1 MNSELVLN
9 NENGSNYVRVAR
21 TEIWKAVS
29 NGASSVTVA
38 VMDKGRIVY
47 AEAFGMIDRERS
59 IPANT
64 ETQYN
69 IGSISKVFTM
79 IAVLQLCQQ
88 RKIELDSPVVQYL
101 PEFVMSDERFKQ
113 ITVRMLLNHSSGIP
127 GSNYSRLICTAKN
140 SNYIS
145 ETLAGLRDS
154 SLKCEPGIIS
164 VYCNDGFTLA
174 EVLIERMSGTSYAEY
189 IENNIVL
196 PAGMSNTSCCFINGN
211 QNVARMYDPK
221 TGIGR
226 PAEYVSAFGT
236 GGIASTATDLCLLS
250 QALFSGE
257 LLGLEWVR
265 ECSRLQA
272 GSQTVPVG
280 KPLAAFGLGW
290 DCVAVEEFAAEGIV
304 VISKGGGTVEFN
316 CLLAVAP
323 DEKLAVA
330 TIIAGHIEA
339 SAVNLKIMRAALEEK
354 NFIKKNK
361 PSVSLTPVSQPLP
374 EGIADYEGV
383 YCNETSITLVK
394 FDEQTNILKRSELK
408 NAEFVSQD
416 EYIHIGNGSFRLDDA
431 YHLEFCTKNDCKYLL
446 QMSEQSGS
454 TLVLSQ
460 RITADSAADTSAFE
474 GRVWLPRNLTA
485 GDLLLNEP
493 GVFFRTGVVNNLPG
507 IIYLSSERSGTAY
520 GMKDENN
527 CKLILPYGCD
537 LFDVRIVYEN
547 NNSFLFVGSMQFV
560 DVRTIPCWQSGERVV
575 ISEDGYNVVRKIKV
589 QALFASSVPVN
600 GRVIVYSPE
609 GIVKFDSLDGPV
621 QTLVLEA
628 GSYVL
633 FIGNSGDLFE
643 TR

>member
-1 MNSELVLN
+1 MNSESVPN
-9 NENGSNYVRVAR
+9 SEKVSNYVRVAR
-21 TEIWKAVS
+21 TESWTAIS
-29 NGASSVTVA
+29 NGASSVTTA
-38 VMDKGRIVY
+38 VMDNGRIVY

-59 IPANT
+59 FPANT

-79 IAVLQLCQQ
+79 IDVLQLCQQ
-88 RKIELDSPVVQYL
+88 RKIELDNPVVQYL
-101 PEFVMSDERFKQ
+101 PEFVMIDERFKQ

-154 SLKCEPGIIS
+154 ILKCEPGIIS

-174 EVLIERMSGTSYAEY
+174 EVLVERMSGMSYAEY

-196 PAGMSNTSCCFINGN
+196 PAGMRNTSCCFINGN
-211 QNVARMYDPK
+211 QNVARMYNPK

-250 QALFSGE
+250 HALFSGE

-272 GSQTVPVG
+272 GPQTVPIG
-280 KPLAAFGLGW
+280 TPLAAFGLGW
-290 DCVAVEEFAAEGIV
+290 DCVAVEEFAAEGII

-323 DEKLAVA
+323 NEKLAVA
-330 TIIAGHIEA
+330 TIVAGHIEA
-339 SAVNLKIMRAALEEK
+339 SAINLKIMRAALEEK
-354 NFIKKNK
+354 NFIKKSE
-361 PSVSLTPVSQPLP
+361 PFVSLTPVSQPLP
-374 EGIADYEGV
+374 EGITDYEGV
-383 YCNETSITLVK
+383 YCNEASITLVK
-394 FDEQTNILKRSELK
+394 FDKETNTLKRSELK

-416 EYIHIGNGSFRLDDA
+416 EYIHTGNGKFRLDDA

-446 QMSEQSGS
+446 QVSEQSGS
-454 TLVLSQ
+454 ALVLSQ

-474 GRVWLPRNLTA
+474 AMIWLPRNLTA

-493 GVFFRTGVVNNLPG
+493 GVFFRTGVVSNLPG
-507 IIYLSSERSGTAY
+507 IIYLSSERICTAY

-537 LFDVRIVYEN
+537 LSRVRIVDEN
-547 NNSFLFVGSMQFV
+547 NASILFVGAMQFV
-560 DVRTIPCWQSGERVV
+560 DARTIPCWRSGERIA
-575 ISEDGYNVVRKIKV
+575 ISEDGYNAARKIKV
-589 QALFASSVPVN
+589 QALFASSVPAN
-600 GRVIVYSPE
+600 GRIIVYSPE
-609 GIVKFDSLDGPV
+609 GIVKFDSLVDPA
-621 QTLVLEA
+621 QTLIVEA
-628 GSYVL
+628 EAYVL
-633 FIGNSGDLFE
+633 FIGNPGDLFE